1 MSRFLERH
9 QVFFYLVALAC
20 GALIGS
26 LAPSLAAR
34 AQAAIN
40 PVLGLL
46 LYATF
51 LSVPVASISAA
62 WKDLKFLAAVSAVN
76 FVVAPV
82 VVWLVAM
89 PVAHRPEL
97 YAGVLFVLLCPCIDY
112 VITFTGLAGGARQ
125 KLLAAAPLLLF
136 GQMLLLPLYLRL
148 FLGSSACELIDPEP
162 FLNALVWLIALP
174 LTAAVLTQVLGVRW
188 LMNAAEAAM
197 VPLMMATL
205 FVVVASQVTA
215 VGGALTHIAPVVPIF
230 ALFAL
235 VMAPTGAVVARLVRL
250 ETPSVRAVAMSGA
263 TRNSLVILP
272 LVFALP
278 AGFELAPLVVVTQT
292 LVELVI
298 MVAFVRVLP
307 ALIR

>member
-1 MSRFLERH
+1 M
-9 QVFFYLVALAC
+9 
-20 GALIGS
+20 
-26 LAPSLAAR
+26 
-34 AQAAIN
+34 
-40 PVLGLL
+40 
-46 LYATF
+46 
-51 LSVPVASISAA
+51 
-62 WKDLKFLAAVSAVN
+62 
-76 FVVAPV
+76 

-97 YAGVLFVLLCPCIDY
+97 YVGLLFVLLCPCIDY
-112 VITFTGLAGGARQ
+112 VIAFTGLAGGARQ
-125 KLLAAAPLLLF
+125 KLLAAAPFLLF

-148 FLGSSACELIDPEP
+148 FLGSNACELIDPEP

-205 FVVVASQVTA
+205 FVVVASQAAA
-215 VGGALTHIAPVVPIF
+215 VGGAVTQIAPVVPIF

-235 VMAPTGAVVARLVRL
+235 VMAPTGAVMARLVRL
-250 ETPSVRAVAMSGA
+250 DTPSVRAVAMGGA
-263 TRNSLVILP
+263 TRSSLVILP

-278 AGFELAPLVVVTQT
+278 AGFELALLVVVTQT